1 LSFGD
6 VYFLLW
12 YTKLDFASLEE
23 VGRLR
28 FEGLLVGDFF
38 DGFFAYSI
46 LFSLFSIILCI
57 LKMVLE
63 DITRMRDI
71 QNLRGDFNLHN
82 LLIVVR
88 LFYGYF
94 VFAAIIV
101 AIVWLLRY
109 FSRHE
114 PSGTKITEMFDEK
127 GKKKTP
133 LNLKPVLKVILIII
147 ALILIYIVLL
157 FVRV

>member
-1 LSFGD
+1 
-6 VYFLLW
+6 
-12 YTKLDFASLEE
+12 
-23 VGRLR
+23 
-28 FEGLLVGDFF
+28 
-38 DGFFAYSI
+38 
-46 LFSLFSIILCI
+46 
-57 LKMVLE
+57 
-63 DITRMRDI
+63 MRDI

-94 VFAAIIV
+94 VLVAIIA

-109 FSRHE
+109 FMSHE

-133 LNLKPVLKVILIII
+133 LNLKPVLMVISIMIV
-147 ALILIYIVLL
+147 LILIYIVLL
-157 FVRV
+157 FVKL